1 MLILKNTPI
10 ITIMKLRAPLV
21 LRHLRSLL
29 PFGSLGLLVKKTTRY
44 KERDENKRKEFITEI
59 ETLNSEDLVYVDESG
74 IDHHHF
80 RKYARSPRNTRVY
93 GDISGNYL
101 PRTTLIAGYVEGGFI
116 APFRF
121 KGYTNTEVFNVW
133 VETCLIPALRS
144 GMVVIMDNARFHKSK
159 KTIEMIENAG
169 CRVLFQPPYSPDLNK
184 IEPMWANI
192 KQRLNSFYDKTLTF
206 TQNLDH
212 HFKEMCKC

>member
-1 MLILKNTPI
+1 M
-10 ITIMKLRAPLV
+10 
-21 LRHLRSLL
+21 
-29 PFGSLGLLVKKTTRY
+29 TRY

-80 RKYARSPRNTRVY
+80 RKYARSSRNTRVY

-144 GMVVIMDNARFHKSK
+144 GMVVSLATAVSAR
-159 KTIEMIENAG
+159 G
-169 CRVLFQPPYSPDLNK
+169 
-184 IEPMWANI
+184 
-192 KQRLNSFYDKTLTF
+192 
-206 TQNLDH
+206 
-212 HFKEMCKC
+212 